1 MKKLVTQNAVIID
14 TETTGLGSDA
24 EIVEFTAICAQTG
37 QVLVNELVKPMCSIP
52 AEATAIHGI
61 TDEDVKDAPDFHIV
75 FSMYFLPKLN
85 GRSIIVYNAD
95 YDARLILQSLAK
107 HCNDAYVSSVQEL
120 LFFSGP
126 LLSFSGPQ
134 CAMLWYAEFWGD
146 WNDCHGDY
154 KWQSLT
160 NACAQQGVDVSD
172 LTAHRALADCEMTRR
187 LIHAV
192 NAKMCEA

>member
-1 MKKLVTQNAVIID
+1 MNKLVTQNAVIID

-37 QVLVNELVKPMCSIP
+37 QVLVNELVKPTCSIP
-52 AEATAIHGI
+52 AEAAAIHGI
-61 TDEDVKDAPDFHIV
+61 TDEDVKGALDFHSV

-95 YDARLILQSLAK
+95 YDTRLILQSLAK

-120 LFFSGP
+120 L
-126 LLSFSGPQ
+126 LISGPQ

-146 WNDCHGDY
+146 WNDYHGNY
-154 KWQSLT
+154 KW
-160 NACAQQGVDVSD
+160 
-172 LTAHRALADCEMTRR
+172 
-187 LIHAV
+187 
-192 NAKMCEA
+192 